1 MVLAENNSLFFYMRI
16 VLGIKLLVVRLI
28 VWIQR
33 IDLGSDEQR
42 ALIFWVEVKKLV
54 LAEGGKEC

>member
-1 MVLAENNSLFFYMRI
+1 MVFCGYNLRVFLAWI
-16 VLGIKLLVVRLI
+16 VSSIKLLVVRLI

-33 IDLGSDEQR
+33 ISLGSDEQR
-42 ALIFWVEVKKLV
+42 AFTFWVEVKKLV